1 MEHMD
6 IGLIALDLD
15 GTLLDSQ
22 KCLTA
27 RNRAALEQAAA
38 RGIAIVPTT
47 GRFFDAIP
55 AAVRELPF
63 LRYAITINGAHAHC
77 IATGEALY
85 RAEIPWQ
92 QTLELMEY
100 LDTLPV
106 IYDCYQDNWGWM
118 TASMQARAAEF
129 APDPYYL
136 EMLQNKRHPVPDV
149 REMVRERQRGVQK
162 VQFFTRDLA
171 LRAELLQS
179 LSSRF
184 PGLLASSSVCNNVE
198 INAADANKGRAM
210 LALAAHLGLRPEQ
223 TMAFGDGLNDLS
235 MLRDAGLGVAMDN
248 AVDEAKACADCVT
261 GSCDEDG
268 VAQMIETVCL

>member
-1 MEHMD
+1 MEHLD

-85 RAEIPWQ
+85 RAEIPCQ
-92 QTLELMEY
+92 QALELMEY
-100 LDTLPV
+100 LETLPV

-179 LSSRF
+179 LGSRF

-235 MLRDAGLGVAMDN
+235 MLRDAGLGVAMAN
-248 AVDEAKACADCVT
+248 AADEAKACADRVT
-261 GSCDEDG
+261 ASCDEDG
-268 VAQMIETVCL
+268 VAQMIEAVCL

>member
-1 MEHMD
+1 MEHLD

-22 KCLTA
+22 KRLTA

-92 QTLELMEY
+92 QALTLMEY

-118 TASMQARAAEF
+118 TSSMQARAPEF
-129 APDPYYL
+129 APD
-136 EMLQNKRHPVPDV
+136 R
-149 REMVRERQRGVQK
+149 
-162 VQFFTRDLA
+162 
-171 LRAELLQS
+171 
-179 LSSRF
+179 
-184 PGLLASSSVCNNVE
+184 
-198 INAADANKGRAM
+198 
-210 LALAAHLGLRPEQ
+210 
-223 TMAFGDGLNDLS
+223 
-235 MLRDAGLGVAMDN
+235 
-248 AVDEAKACADCVT
+248 
-261 GSCDEDG
+261 
-268 VAQMIETVCL
+268 